1 MMAAVIL
8 FIVLCIGLYLLHLNM
23 KKDRE
28 RNDHYRELAKY
39 FSERELG
46 IIQNNRYTKEHP
58 ADVIRRFFK
67 EHPDKL
73 EEAERK
79 YKVDEHNRYIRKEE
93 IKRELIKTRV
103 FAYDYE
109 EMLFQ
114 IFAHY
119 EVKHEKPSRHDV
131 IQRISEIK
139 GIPENEAI
147 NMFEL
152 LLNKQVLFDL
162 PGDLGVSLN
171 PMLVTDDY
179 WNKEWNIVSN
189 TDMTLNKWMIA
200 HGYGNKKN

>member
-1 MMAAVIL
+1 MAAVIL
-8 FIVLCIGLYLLHLNM
+8 FIIICIGLYFLHLYM
-23 KKDRE
+23 KKYFE
-28 RNDHYRELAKY
+28 TNEHYRELAKF

-46 IIQNNRYTKEHP
+46 IIKDNRYTKENHV
-58 ADVIRRFFK
+58 DVIRRFFK

-73 EEAERK
+73 AEAERK
-79 YKVDEHNRYIRKEE
+79 YKVDEQNRYIRKEE

-114 IFAHY
+114 IFAQFESEH
-119 EVKHEKPSRHDV
+119 KHPSMRDV

-147 NMFEL
+147 NMFML
-152 LLNKQVLFDL
+152 LLNKKVLFDL
-162 PGDLGVSLN
+162 PGDLGISLN
-171 PMLVTDDY
+171 PMLVTDAY

-200 HGYGNKKN
+200 HGYEHKY

>member
-1 MMAAVIL
+1 MYWYWGRV
-8 FIVLCIGLYLLHLNM
+8 M
-23 KKDRE
+23 KKDE
-28 RNDHYRELAKY
+28 HYKK
-39 FSERELG
+39 LG
-46 IIQNNRYTKEHP
+46 RYYDIDYMNV
-58 ADVIRRFFK
+58 DVVRKFFK

-79 YKVDEHNRYIRKEE
+79 YKVDEHKRYIREEE
-93 IKRELIKTRV
+93 IKREFIKTRV

-147 NMFEL
+147 NMFML

-189 TDMTLNKWMIA
+189 TDMTLNKWMVA

>member
-8 FIVLCIGLYLLHLNM
+8 FIVLCIGLYLLHLYM
-23 KKDRE
+23 EKESDRD
-28 RNDHYRELAKY
+28 DHYRELAKY

-46 IIQNNRYTKEHP
+46 IIQNNRYTKEHHS
-58 ADVIRRFFK
+58 DVIRRFVD

-93 IKRELIKTRV
+93 IKREFIKTRV

-119 EVKHEKPSRHDV
+119 EVKHEKPSRRDV

-147 NMFEL
+147 NMFML